1 MKTKILTTAIAAIVL
16 ASAPAIAK
24 DNGKQKHKHKA
35 DHVVVVDRDRDRDD
49 RYDRRDRDY
58 VVDRHPGNNPKAHG
72 RHDNGLHLG
81 WYKQEWKR
89 GERIPV
95 AYLEPRYYVTDY
107 DRYGLRTPPD
117 GYRWVRPMD
126 ERYLLVQIGTGLV
139 LDALGY

>member
-16 ASAPAIAK
+16 ATAPAVAK
-24 DNGKQKHKHKA
+24 DNGKGKGKQHQKH
-35 DHVVVVDRDRDRDD
+35 DHVVAVDRDRDH
-49 RYDRRDRDY
+49 RRDRVI
-58 VVDRHPGNNPKAHG
+58 VVDDHPGNNPKAQG

-81 WYKQEWKR
+81 WYKQRWQR
-89 GERIPV
+89 GDRIPV
-95 AYLEPRYYVTDY
+95 GYLEPRYYLDDY

-126 ERYLLVQIGTGLV
+126 EKYLLVQLGTGLV

>member
-1 MKTKILTTAIAAIVL
+1 MKYTILTTAIAAIAL
-16 ASAPAIAK
+16 AGSPAIAK
-24 DNGKQKHKHKA
+24 DKGKGKHKHKG
-35 DHVVVVDRDRDRDD
+35 DHVVVVDRDRDHRD
-49 RYDRRDRDY
+49 YHRDRVI

-81 WYKQEWKR
+81 WYKQHWKR

-95 AYLEPRYYVTDY
+95 AYLEPRYYISDY

>member
-1 MKTKILTTAIAAIVL
+1 MKYSILTTAIAAIAL
-16 ASAPAIAK
+16 ASSPAIAK
-24 DNGKQKHKHKA
+24 DKGKHKHKKHK
-35 DHVVVVDRDRDRDD
+35 DEHVLVVDRDHRHDRDRHD
-49 RYDRRDRDY
+49 RGY
-58 VVDRHPGNNPKAHG
+58 VVDQRGNNPKAQG

-81 WYKQEWKR
+81 WYKQQWKR

-95 AYLEPRYYVTDY
+95 AYLEPRYYVNDY